1 MHFFAISALNFSFRI
16 MAPSS
21 LAQQMSQ
28 LHAVSPLAK
37 KLWRRDIF
45 AIDSVLVAPLVFLTI
60 LSAIAFAGLAYLT
73 WKAWNCATGEEDVE
87 AALTIPAER
96 RLSYWIR
103 QNIATRQ
110 NSNVVWATQ
119 VDEENVD
126 FQFSEPSKSRFS
138 EDSNDSV
145 DFGRCPLD
153 RSHSFDTEDEKASIA
168 DEEEDE
174 NEKFYGDLAWTLQCR
189 RAPVQSVLITAWNK
203 GRAMSQP
210 FLHQLRDHVDEVV
223 SMRKHSLPYHQAQV
237 QI

>member
-1 MHFFAISALNFSFRI
+1 

-153 RSHSFDTEDEKASIA
+153 RVILSTPRTRKPRSRTKKKTRTRSFTATWLGRYSVVELLFSPSSSPL
-168 DEEEDE
+168 
-174 NEKFYGDLAWTLQCR
+174 GTRVVPCR
-189 RAPVQSVLITAWNK
+189 NLFCTNSETMLTRW
-203 GRAMSQP
+203 
-210 FLHQLRDHVDEVV
+210 
-223 SMRKHSLPYHQAQV
+223 
-237 QI
+237 

>member
-1 MHFFAISALNFSFRI
+1 